1 AQVDTIEQR
10 SGQPAAVSLDLVGE
24 AGAFALSVPPET
36 ALARIHRSDEYES
49 RRIRRGT
56 AGARDRDRV
65 LLEWLAKRIEDAS
78 RELGDLVQEER
89 AAVREAHLAWS
100 WRRPAADEREVRR
113 GVVRGAERTRGEDG
127 MARVRETGHAVD
139 RARRDGLGIVERRK
153 YRLESARE
161 HRLASTGRAD
171 EEKVVTAR
179 RGDLERALGSFLPR
193 DVREVHRVARR
204 GGAGRRGCRRDAR
217 PALEVIHDDTKRCE

>member
-78 RELGDLVQEER
+78 RELGDLVQGER

-100 WRRPAADEREVRR
+100 WRRPAAD
-113 GVVRGAERTRGEDG
+113 
-127 MARVRETGHAVD
+127 
-139 RARRDGLGIVERRK
+139 
-153 YRLESARE
+153 ARE
-161 HRLASTGRAD
+161 
-171 EEKVVTAR
+171 E
-179 RGDLERALGSFLPR
+179 
-193 DVREVHRVARR
+193 RR
-204 GGAGRRGCRRDAR
+204 GGGRGADRWRGGERVGRE
-217 PALEVIHDDTKRCE
+217 PE